1 MIYMCAECG
10 TEINKPEVMTEP
22 KGFIF
27 SNLLVAEADVE
38 SPTCMKGE
46 NS

>member
-22 KGFIF
+22 KGFI
-27 SNLLVAEADVE
+27 LA
-38 SPTCMKGE
+38 TC
-46 NS
+46 